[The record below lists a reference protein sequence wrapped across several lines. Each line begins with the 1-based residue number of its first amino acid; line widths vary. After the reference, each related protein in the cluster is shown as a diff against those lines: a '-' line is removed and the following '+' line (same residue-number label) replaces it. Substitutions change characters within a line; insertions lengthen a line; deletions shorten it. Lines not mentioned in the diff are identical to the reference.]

1 MFSEKKFQEERKMKK
16 KFKMVD
22 LDCANCAAKMEDA
35 IKKIDGVNDATV
47 SFMMQKHAGSRCCMQ
62 EGRAGLPD
70 SAVKPEKV

>member
-1 MFSEKKFQEERKMKK
+1 MKK

-47 SFMMQKHAGSRCCMQ
+47 SFMMQKLQDLMRSCRKSLLYAR
-62 EGRAGLPD
+62 R
-70 SAVKPEKV
+70 

>member
-1 MFSEKKFQEERKMKK
+1 MKK

-47 SFMMQKHAGSRCCMQ
+47 SFMMQQLTIDADDVRFDEIMLEVVAVCKKV
-62 EGRAGLPD
+62 EPD
-70 SAVKPEKV
+70 CQIQL